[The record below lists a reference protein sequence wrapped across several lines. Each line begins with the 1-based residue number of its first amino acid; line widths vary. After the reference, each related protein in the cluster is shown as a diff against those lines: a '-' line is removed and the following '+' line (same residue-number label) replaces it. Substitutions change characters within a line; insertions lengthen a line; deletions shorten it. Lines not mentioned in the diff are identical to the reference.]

1 MLKKFVAMI
10 MVLCMIVGL
19 SACSQSYEKALEG
32 SWYREGRDEP
42 AFTFYS
48 DGTCTSGSG
57 SGTGTWAIVND
68 NQLKITA
75 PVLQGGD
82 TAVLTIESLEDGT
95 LTLSM
100 EGNEMVL
107 YDKPH

>member
-10 MVLCMIVGL
+10 MVLCMVVGL

-48 DGTCTSGSG
+48 DG
-57 SGTGTWAIVND
+57 GTGTWAIVND

-107 YDKPH
+107 YDKPN